1 MGCKER
7 RIIKSEF
14 VKQNQC
20 LCVRKSYQ
28 RHRHIV
34 LISVFIN
41 FWFKL
46 FFFVG
51 QIRVINYNLIN
62 LIVKGEEDLAKDV
75 MIMLDTLTVER
86 EGFWM
91 VPELY
96 KVPEDK
102 VNQEQIFSL

>member
-1 MGCKER
+1 M
-7 RIIKSEF
+7 
-14 VKQNQC
+14 
-20 LCVRKSYQ
+20 
-28 RHRHIV
+28 
-34 LISVFIN
+34 
-41 FWFKL
+41 
-46 FFFVG
+46 
-51 QIRVINYNLIN
+51 
-62 LIVKGEEDLAKDV
+62 KGEEDLAKDV